1 MYDNSLLGKPGHT
14 EEDAGMMSRF
24 YSSILRSA
32 AALGLLAAPSLLSP
46 LRAADSC
53 SGTAPFDFAAQWDT
67 LFSNTLQWQYPE
79 TGACLTESNGLG
91 SRKLDSKL
99 YQKDGQLYFST
110 DSGPLKRSEL
120 RSKTITSGTATMSG
134 QVYVRTSTSDKK
146 FTVAQLLNA
155 EPSLNGG
162 GSDPIIRLEV
172 DGGALDIVY
181 YTRNGSSSIAQNHVL
196 TSLNDGSSFT
206 FEIRQYRSSTT
217 NFDIEVLINGGTVL
231 SRRTVTGYDDAK
243 GYFKA
248 GCYVNTGGGTGCKS
262 SFSRLSFNL

>member
-1 MYDNSLLGKPGHT
+1 MR
-14 EEDAGMMSRF
+14 SR
-24 YSSILRSA
+24 INRSVLKA
-32 AALGLLAAPSLLSP
+32 VAALGMLGVPSLISP
-46 LRAADSC
+46 LSAADSC
-53 SGTAPFDFAAQWDT
+53 SGTAPFDFASQWDA
-67 LFSNTLQWQYPE
+67 LFGNTLQWQYPE
-79 TGACLTESNGLG
+79 TSSCLTSSNGLG
-91 SRKLDSKL
+91 SRKLDGKL

-134 QVYVRTSTSDKK
+134 QVFIRTSTSDKK

-155 EPSLNGG
+155 EPSVNGG

-172 DGGALDIVY
+172 DGGALDVVY

-206 FEIRQYRSSTT
+206 FEIRQYKSSTSS
-217 NFDIEVLINGGTVL
+217 FDIEVVVNGNTVL
-231 SRRTVTGYDDAK
+231 SRRTVSGYDDNK

-248 GCYVNTGGGTGCKS
+248 GCYVNANGGSGCRS
-262 SFSRLSFNL
+262 SFSRLTFAL